1 MQDLLYD
8 VQISKALTGKKEGK
22 HKQRTLMLYVY
33 YEKNAN
39 NWYQSNK
46 KHQLQFRVKFCKTV
60 FA

>member
-22 HKQRTLMLYVY
+22 HKQRTLKLYVY

-46 KHQLQFRVKFCKTV
+46 KHQLQFRVKF
-60 FA
+60 